1 MVGYAR
7 IPDRLSF
14 LITEKESL
22 LQALF
27 SFYTL
32 LYEGINDERSVMLVL
47 GIVTLVLFIV
57 TNICGGFLSFL
68 SYGKELN
75 KKEKILTM
83 VPKKLPGS
91 LVGKGVAIL
100 KNRNK

>member
-1 MVGYAR
+1 MVIFHCA
-7 IPDRLSF
+7 F
-14 LITEKESL
+14 C
-22 LQALF
+22 
-27 SFYTL
+27 FYTL

-68 SYGKELN
+68 SYGRELD

-91 LVGKGVAIL
+91 LIGKGMAIL